1 MHAVFCDGKQGF
13 STYFSV
19 PVQLRARPLRNNW
32 SPAKFIC
39 HTSVENEACQSKS
52 AQKMEFRKIAL
63 IYNYFLAFPLNLSI
77 LLMFYNIFNLLAQ
90 LQTYWKWVLKNILLI
105 GDMIKKK
112 KKVWKPE
119 QLRHLAPSLACFW
132 VFRIPGMVFFIA
144 SVRAIVLWGSMMR
157 VTITLHFSPPDRI
170 SEFTHETELLCLC

>member
-1 MHAVFCDGKQGF
+1 MNQQYSLCSFADLNATIFPLNPQLSAVFCDGKQGF

-112 KKVWKPE
+112 KK
-119 QLRHLAPSLACFW
+119 SLET
-132 VFRIPGMVFFIA
+132 R
-144 SVRAIVLWGSMMR
+144 
-157 VTITLHFSPPDRI
+157 TIETFSPI
-170 SEFTHETELLCLC
+170 IGLFLSF